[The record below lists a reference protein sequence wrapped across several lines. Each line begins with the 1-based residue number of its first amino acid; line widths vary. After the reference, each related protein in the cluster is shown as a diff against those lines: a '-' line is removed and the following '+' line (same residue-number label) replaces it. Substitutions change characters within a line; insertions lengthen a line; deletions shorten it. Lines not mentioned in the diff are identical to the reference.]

1 MNRNPLGQEGT
12 CDSLRPHHFLSGTM
26 PLLPCQVAPASPITP
41 QSLPVLLISP
51 VPPPILLSLRAR
63 HSQAPISVPYI
74 AQQSG
79 PSEAASSN
87 AFLNS
92 PMPSMANPPNTQM
105 PPIATAFCIDLT
117 NPSSPDAVLPC
128 CPTCRLPFDTGRKRR
143 LLDACGHERCYS
155 CVFLQENCPICHDS
169 TVQNSLHSPLHGS
182 LQGSMH
188 GSLQALPRPGSAIDP
203 SFQYGAP
210 VSSTPTPVVRRP
222 RPAPSPM
229 PGRPGSWVQR
239 YHRRPV
245 TVSIDDTLSGIY
257 LLLLF

>member
-1 MNRNPLGQEGT
+1 VSCSWRRSQLGRIRGQVTTPSTTLWCQTPHQFVAMDFVNVLRGLKKSRSEAKLGLSDRLSVGRKSSKT
-12 CDSLRPHHFLSGTM
+12 RIKTGGGGGGAPIGDIPEDST
-26 PLLPCQVAPASPITP
+26 AP
-41 QSLPVLLISP
+41 SLHS
-51 VPPPILLSLRAR
+51 PPPPAR
-63 HSQAPISVPYI
+63 HPYSQ
-74 AQQSG
+74 
-79 PSEAASSN
+79 
-87 AFLNS
+87 
-92 PMPSMANPPNTQM
+92 T
-105 PPIATAFCIDLT
+105 
-117 NPSSPDAVLPC
+117 DAVLPC

-155 CVFLQENCPICHDS
+155 CVFLQENCPVCHDS
-169 TVQNSLHSPLHGS
+169 TVQNSLQSPLHGS

-203 SFQYGAP
+203 SCQYGAP

-245 TVSIDDTLSGIY
+245 TVSIDDTLSGI
-257 LLLLF
+257 